1 MPAALI
7 ATASTGFVG
16 ATLASR
22 TRDRVGDL
30 LGGSA
35 DRRGEEHMSASTR
48 GSASTAGSALRVR
61 RGRRAAEHVDGVLDA
76 RLRRQH
82 RRQRRDGLVCEA
94 RQLEPGGLRRRRRT
108 GCRARPRS

>member
-16 ATLASR
+16 ATGDGRATASA
-22 TRDRVGDL
+22 TCSEVALTVGAK
-30 LGGSA
+30 ST
-35 DRRGEEHMSASTR
+35 MSASTR
-48 GSASTAGSALRVR
+48 GSAHGRQRPRR
-61 RGRRAAEHVDGVLDA
+61 RGHRAAEHVDGVLDA
-76 RLRRQH
+76 ALQPAA

-94 RQLEPGGLRRRRRT
+94 RLEPGGLAGVGAQ